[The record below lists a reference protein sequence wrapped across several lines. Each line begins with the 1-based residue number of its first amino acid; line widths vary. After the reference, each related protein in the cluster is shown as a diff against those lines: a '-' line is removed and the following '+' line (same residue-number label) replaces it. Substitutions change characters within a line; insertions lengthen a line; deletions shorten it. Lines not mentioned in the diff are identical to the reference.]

1 MDNMDNMDN
10 NGKIRLLLVEDERTL
25 AGIVTDILSEKGFEV
40 RCAYN
45 GADGLSAAEQFRPE
59 VIVTDI
65 MMPTMDG
72 FTFIKRLRE
81 EGICSDDVPVLFL
94 SARSGAEDVVHG
106 FELGAQDYIRK
117 PFAMSELI
125 VRIHSL
131 LGRQRTNT
139 AARNSSPIVLGRY
152 TFDPSNGVLSMD
164 DGSRTVLPSREAEL
178 LSLLA
183 SRLGETVPNTIILK
197 QLWGDNDY
205 FSTRSLNVHITR
217 LRKRLAADP
226 YVTITSHRGIGYCLR
241 VTV

>member
-1 MDNMDNMDN
+1 MTISDN

-25 AGIVTDILSEKGFEV
+25 AGIIADTLSEKGFEV

-45 GADGLSAAEQFRPE
+45 GADGLSTAAQFRPE
-59 VIVTDI
+59 VVVTDI

-72 FTFIKRLRE
+72 FTFVRRLRE

-125 VRIHSL
+125 VRIHAL
-131 LGRQRTNT
+131 LGRQRAR
-139 AARNSSPIVLGRY
+139 AAAAQSPSPIVLGRY
-152 TFDPSNGVLSMD
+152 TFDPVTGNLSLD
-164 DGSRTVLPSREAEL
+164 DGSSTVLPSREAEL
-178 LSLLA
+178 LTLLA
-183 SRLGETVPNTIILK
+183 SRLGETVSNTLILK
-197 QLWGDNDY
+197 RLWGDDDY

-226 YVTITSHRGIGYCLR
+226 AVSIISHRGVGYCLR
-241 VTV
+241 VTA